1 MYNLIRKY
9 ISIIYFISA
18 VKWQIYIFIIPYFSI
33 LVTYEIDF
41 IFPDIFPDIFPCY
54 IVIKTIYYSYTNI
67 CIYTSERVWKYS
79 GAHQIYGGT
88 ILDNYKDWLY
98 ALLKTEPIP
107 PEDIPDI
114 GLYMDQV
121 TTLMDTR
128 LAGSKRYPDDK
139 ILTKTMINNYTKNH
153 LLPPS
158 DKKKYSREHV
168 FLLIMIYYLKSMLS
182 ISDIQSLLEPLSE
195 KYFPKNEENGLT
207 LSDIYQKIIDDNTA
221 NEEAI
226 SEDIIKTWERTRNS
240 FAEHSPS
247 TEESE
252 YLDDF
257 SFIYQ
262 LGYDIY
268 IRKQIIEKLIDQ
280 RRKENPPKKKG
291 SKKK

>member
-1 MYNLIRKY
+1 M
-9 ISIIYFISA
+9 
-18 VKWQIYIFIIPYFSI
+18 
-33 LVTYEIDF
+33 
-41 IFPDIFPDIFPCY
+41 
-54 IVIKTIYYSYTNI
+54 
-67 CIYTSERVWKYS
+67 
-79 GAHQIYGGT
+79 
-88 ILDNYKDWLY
+88 DNYKDWLY

-221 NEEAI
+221 NEEYI

-247 TEESE
+247 TSLDMIFISENRLSKNSLIREEKKI
-252 YLDDF
+252 L
-257 SFIYQ
+257 
-262 LGYDIY
+262 L
-268 IRKQIIEKLIDQ
+268 
-280 RRKENPPKKKG
+280 RRKGRKRNSTILLKIIHICG
-291 SKKK
+291 LGAAIIQHW

>member
-1 MYNLIRKY
+1 MEQGNDIPSVIEEVFKRYTDGSY
-9 ISIIYFISA
+9 IKASMLPDLDLY
-18 VKWQIYIFIIPYFSI
+18 VDQITTF
-33 LVTYEIDF
+33 LTRHLA
-41 IFPDIFPDIFPCY
+41 
-54 IVIKTIYYSYTNI
+54 KTIRF
-67 CIYTSERVWKYS
+67 E
-79 GAHQIYGGT
+79 
-88 ILDNYKDWLY
+88 
-98 ALLKTEPIP
+98 
-107 PEDIPDI
+107 
-114 GLYMDQV
+114 
-121 TTLMDTR
+121 
-128 LAGSKRYPDDK
+128 DDK
-139 ILTKTMINNYTKNH
+139 IMTKTMINNYTKNH

-195 KYFPKNEENGLT
+195 KYIPKNEENGLT

-221 NEEAI
+221 NEEYI

-268 IRKQIIEKLIDQ
+268 IRKQIIEKLIDK
-280 RRKENPPKKKG
+280 RREENPPKKKG

>member
-1 MYNLIRKY
+1 MKTNKERLRDFFARLDSLDY
-9 ISIIYFISA
+9 I
-18 VKWQIYIFIIPYFSI
+18 KPEQIPN
-33 LVTYEIDF
+33 ID
-41 IFPDIFPDIFPCY
+41 
-54 IVIKTIYYSYTNI
+54 
-67 CIYTSERVWKYS
+67 
-79 GAHQIYGGT
+79 
-88 ILDNYKDWLY
+88 
-98 ALLKTEPIP
+98 
-107 PEDIPDI
+107 
-114 GLYMDQV
+114 LYMDQV
-121 TTLMDTR
+121 TTFMDEH
-128 LAGSKRYPDDK
+128 LGQSKRYEDDK
-139 ILTKTMINNYTKNH
+139 VLTKTMINNYAKNN
-153 LLPPS
+153 LLPPPV
-158 DKKKYSREHV
+158 KKKYSREHV

-221 NEEAI
+221 NEEYI

-268 IRKQIIEKLIDQ
+268 IRKQIIEKLIDK
-280 RRKENPPKKKG
+280 RRKGNPPKKKG

>member
-1 MYNLIRKY
+1 M
-9 ISIIYFISA
+9 
-18 VKWQIYIFIIPYFSI
+18 
-33 LVTYEIDF
+33 
-41 IFPDIFPDIFPCY
+41 
-54 IVIKTIYYSYTNI
+54 
-67 CIYTSERVWKYS
+67 
-79 GAHQIYGGT
+79 
-88 ILDNYKDWLY
+88 DNYKDWLY

-153 LLPPS
+153 LLPLLTEEIFQRTCLS
-158 DKKKYSREHV
+158 SHYDLLSKEHV
-168 FLLIMIYYLKSMLS
+168 INIRYPKPVRTS
-182 ISDIQSLLEPLSE
+182 SE

-221 NEEAI
+221 NEEYI

-268 IRKQIIEKLIDQ
+268 IRKQIIEKLIDK
-280 RRKENPPKKKG
+280 RREENSPKKKG